1 MMAEGMGSPP
11 RVGRAQPELT
21 PDDSRRGS
29 RRYGYN
35 VNVWR
40 VLLVDDSAIVRTSMQ
55 AALEPYGLELEHAE
69 NGEVAVAKAMAS
81 PWDLI
86 FLDVVMPHM
95 DGPTALREIRARGNT
110 TPVVLVTSV
119 STATVVAGAVKL
131 GNVYYI
137 AKPFTPTHIRA
148 IATKLLKLDPGV
160 LASPPRVLLQHTD
173 PAIAE
178 QLRKRLPGHV
188 ALETSP
194 SIARSLALV
203 EGGRRDLVIFEARG
217 GRDERVATA
226 NTLRRALPAA
236 GIFALS
242 EDAPGATAWQP
253 DEGLDGV
260 LPRSLDVS
268 VVDGFLVPM
277 FLRPLV
283 VLERSTARIT
293 GFRGAPAQLP
303 AYVAVLARTLVARW
317 PSLDRTAELE
327 IDLHRI
333 PRDPDACVS
342 VIQQVDQALR
352 ATGATPSFRLTP
364 ELRAA
369 TQGRL
374 ERIVFA

>member
-1 MMAEGMGSPP
+1 
-11 RVGRAQPELT
+11 
-21 PDDSRRGS
+21 
-29 RRYGYN
+29 
-35 VNVWR
+35 
-40 VLLVDDSAIVRTSMQ
+40 MQ

-86 FLDVVMPHM
+86 FLDVVMPTM

-148 IATKLLKLDPGV
+148 IATKLLKLDPAV
-160 LASPPRVLLQHTD
+160 LASPPRVLVQHGD
-173 PAIAE
+173 PAVVE
-178 QLRKRLPGHV
+178 HLRKLLPNHV
-188 ALETSP
+188 ALEHAT
-194 SIARSLALV
+194 ALEQTLTLV
-203 EGGRRDLVIFEARG
+203 EATRRDVVLLEAH
-217 GRDERVATA
+217 GRDARVAAA
-226 NTLRRALPAA
+226 NAVRRTLPAA

-242 EDAPGATAWQP
+242 DDASPTAWQP

-260 LPRSLDVS
+260 LPRLPDAALI
-268 VVDGFLVPM
+268 DGFLVPT

-283 VLERSTARIT
+283 VLERSTARVA
-293 GFRGAPAQLP
+293 GFRGAPAHLA
-303 AYVAVLARTLVARW
+303 AYVAMLARTLVGRG
-317 PSLDRTAELE
+317 PDRSAGLE

-333 PRDPDACVS
+333 PADPEACVS
-342 VIQQVDQALR
+342 IVRQVDAALR
-352 ATGATPSFRLTP
+352 ATGAAPSFRLTP

-374 ERIVFA
+374 ERAVLT